1 MKQIQRFLGHTEG
14 VAFHEPVFIVYARE
28 LSELES
34 ELEIATKKVKAAEE
48 MLGFVLD
55 EEGNYDV
62 EASGGPPDPTQ
73 PPGTRDY
80 EVSKALRRKK

>member
-1 MKQIQRFLGHTEG
+1 
-14 VAFHEPVFIVYARE
+14 VFIVYARE